1 MNNTNHE
8 SRTTKKEYMTTYA
21 IKVDTLNLSKSF
33 IYFENENLTYSQ
45 ALDRLKDYQ
54 SRFNDFIKKGI
65 VPTLADDRQREL
77 KITKI
82 SIVPKV

>member
-1 MNNTNHE
+1 
-8 SRTTKKEYMTTYA
+8 MTTYA

-45 ALDRLKDYQ
+45 AQDRLKDYQ
-54 SRFNDFIKKGI
+54 NRFNEFVKKGI
-65 VPTLADDRQREL
+65 VATLTDDKQREL
-77 KITKI
+77 KITKM

>member
-1 MNNTNHE
+1 
-8 SRTTKKEYMTTYA
+8 MTTYA

-54 SRFNDFIKKGI
+54 NRFNDFIKKGI
-65 VPTLADDRQREL
+65 VPTLSDDRQREL
-77 KITKI
+77 KITKM

>member
-1 MNNTNHE
+1 
-8 SRTTKKEYMTTYA
+8 MTTYA

-45 ALDRLKDYQ
+45 AQDRLKDYQ
-54 SRFNDFIKKGI
+54 NRFNDFIKKGI
-65 VPTLADDRQREL
+65 VPTLIDDRQREL
-77 KITKI
+77 KITKM

>member
-1 MNNTNHE
+1 
-8 SRTTKKEYMTTYA
+8 MTTYA

-45 ALDRLKDYQ
+45 AQDRLKDYQ
-54 SRFNDFIKKGI
+54 NRFNDFIKKGI
-65 VPTLADDRQREL
+65 VPTLSDDRQRQL

>member
-1 MNNTNHE
+1 
-8 SRTTKKEYMTTYA
+8 MTTYA

-54 SRFNDFIKKGI
+54 SRFNDFIKNGI

>member
-1 MNNTNHE
+1 
-8 SRTTKKEYMTTYA
+8 MTTYA

-54 SRFNDFIKKGI
+54 NRFNDFIKKGI
-65 VPTLADDRQREL
+65 VPTLTDDRQRQL

>member
-1 MNNTNHE
+1 
-8 SRTTKKEYMTTYA
+8 MTTYA

-65 VPTLADDRQREL
+65 VPTLSDDRQRQL

>member
-1 MNNTNHE
+1 
-8 SRTTKKEYMTTYA
+8 MTTYA

-54 SRFNDFIKKGI
+54 NRFNEFIKKGI
-65 VPTLADDRQREL
+65 VPTLTDDRQRQL

>member
-1 MNNTNHE
+1 
-8 SRTTKKEYMTTYA
+8 MTTYA

-54 SRFNDFIKKGI
+54 NRFNDFIKKGI
-65 VPTLADDRQREL
+65 VPTLTDDRQQH
-77 KITKI
+77 K
-82 SIVPKV
+82 

>member
-1 MNNTNHE
+1 
-8 SRTTKKEYMTTYA
+8 MTTYA

-45 ALDRLKDYQ
+45 AQDKLKDYQ
-54 SRFNDFIKKGI
+54 NRFNEFIKKGI
-65 VPTLADDRQREL
+65 VPTLTDDRQRQL
-77 KITKI
+77 KITKM

>member
-1 MNNTNHE
+1 
-8 SRTTKKEYMTTYA
+8 MTTYA

-33 IYFENENLTYSQ
+33 IYFEDENLTYSQ

-54 SRFNDFIKKGI
+54 NRFNDFIKKGI
-65 VPTLADDRQREL
+65 VPTLSDDRQRQL
-77 KITKI
+77 KITKM

>member
-1 MNNTNHE
+1 
-8 SRTTKKEYMTTYA
+8 MTTYA
-21 IKVDTLNLSKSF
+21 IKVDTLNLNKSF

-45 ALDRLKDYQ
+45 AQDRLKDYQ
-54 SRFNDFIKKGI
+54 NRFNEFIKKGI
-65 VPTLADDRQREL
+65 VPTLTDDRQRQL

>member
-1 MNNTNHE
+1 
-8 SRTTKKEYMTTYA
+8 MTTYA

-65 VPTLADDRQREL
+65 VPTLSDDRQREL

-82 SIVPKV
+82 SIIPKV

>member
-1 MNNTNHE
+1 
-8 SRTTKKEYMTTYA
+8 MTTYA

-54 SRFNDFIKKGI
+54 NRFNDFIKKGI
-65 VPTLADDRQREL
+65 VPTLTDDRQREL

-82 SIVPKV
+82 SILIIKFYNFIF

>member
-1 MNNTNHE
+1 
-8 SRTTKKEYMTTYA
+8 MTTYA

-54 SRFNDFIKKGI
+54 NRFNDFIKKGI
-65 VPTLADDRQREL
+65 VPTLNDDRQREL

>member
-1 MNNTNHE
+1 
-8 SRTTKKEYMTTYA
+8 MTTYA

>member
-1 MNNTNHE
+1 
-8 SRTTKKEYMTTYA
+8 MTTYA

-33 IYFENENLTYSQ
+33 IYFEDENLTYSQ

-54 SRFNDFIKKGI
+54 NRFNDFIKKGI
-65 VPTLADDRQREL
+65 VPTLSDDRQRQL

>member
-1 MNNTNHE
+1 
-8 SRTTKKEYMTTYA
+8 MTTYA

-45 ALDRLKDYQ
+45 AQDRLKDYQ
-54 SRFNDFIKKGI
+54 NRFNDFVKKGI
-65 VPTLADDRQREL
+65 VPTLTDDRQRQL
-77 KITKI
+77 KITKM

>member
-1 MNNTNHE
+1 
-8 SRTTKKEYMTTYA
+8 MTTYA

-45 ALDRLKDYQ
+45 AQDRLKDYQ
-54 SRFNDFIKKGI
+54 NRFNDFIKKGI
-65 VPTLADDRQREL
+65 VPTLTDERQRQL

>member
-1 MNNTNHE
+1 
-8 SRTTKKEYMTTYA
+8 MTTYA

-54 SRFNDFIKKGI
+54 NRFNDFIKKGI
-65 VPTLADDRQREL
+65 VPTLTDDRQRQL
-77 KITKI
+77 KITKM

>member
-1 MNNTNHE
+1 
-8 SRTTKKEYMTTYA
+8 MTTYA

-45 ALDRLKDYQ
+45 AQDRLKDYQ
-54 SRFNDFIKKGI
+54 SKFNEFIKNGI

-82 SIVPKV
+82 SIVPKI